1 MSPRLPQVSGATVVK
16 LLQELGYEVTRQRG
30 SHIRLNREAA
40 GEVHHVT
47 VPAHRVIAKG
57 TLSDILTAVS
67 RVSSVP
73 KSELIERLRR
83 L

>member
-1 MSPRLPQVSGATVVK
+1 M
-16 LLQELGYEVTRQRG
+16 TRQRG
-30 SHIRLNREAA
+30 SHIRLNREAV
-40 GEVHHVT
+40 GEVHRVT